1 VALEHGTP
9 GERYI
14 LGGENLT
21 LKQILDRMSAITGLP
36 SPKRRVP
43 HAVAMTF
50 ALFDETITGKLR
62 GKEPRATVEAVRMG
76 KKMMF
81 ASSAK
86 AKRELGFQILPVYP
100 ALRAAIDWFVAH
112 GYAPAFDRQQPV

>member
-1 VALEHGTP
+1 VGRP

-21 LKQILDRMSAITGLP
+21 LKQILDKMSAITGLP
-36 SPKRRVP
+36 SPATRVP
-43 HAVAMTF
+43 HSVAMTF
-50 ALFDETITGKLR
+50 AFFDETITGKIR

-76 KKMMF
+76 KKKMF

-86 AKRELGFQILPVYP
+86 AVQELGFRVVPVYS
-100 ALRAAIDWFVAH
+100 ALRLAIDWFRAH
-112 GYAPAFDRQQPV
+112 GYAPMA